1 VPTIKFS
8 AAKGI
13 RRRQIVDAL
22 SLIKTRMISM
32 VSYPKPGVDEPRA
45 GDGEESGIAR

>member
-1 VPTIKFS
+1 VPTISFLF

-22 SLIKTRMISM
+22 SLIKTRMILKCSP
-32 VSYPKPGVDEPRA
+32 SKARYGQTPGR
-45 GDGEESGIAR
+45 

>member
-8 AAKGI
+8 AVKGI

-22 SLIKTRMISM
+22 SLIKTRMISKGFL
-32 VSYPKPGVDEPRA
+32 SE
-45 GDGEESGIAR
+45 AR